1 YFLPREEWQ
10 AQQQKFAEMDAYFQ
24 SDEWKA
30 QEQKL
35 KEVDAYFQS
44 DEWKA
49 VEKKLAKVDKYFQ
62 SDEWKA
68 KQKQLSSAFRVNTSI
83 PSGAQTYI
91 IDGRKSNEAEVKALA
106 PNDIASVNVHKE
118 TPPDGSTV
126 LTVTVVTKG
135 YAGQIV
141 RQALAC
147 EGGPLDISTAG
158 TTRIYSGKFR
168 FTSLKNLPQGATILL
183 DGKEVSRQQIIGKK
197 LRLARFHM
205 GADAAERGNAAG
217 VLYCVSK
224 RL

>member
-1 YFLPREEWQ
+1 
-10 AQQQKFAEMDAYFQ
+10 M
-24 SDEWKA
+24 
-30 QEQKL
+30 

-68 KQKQLSSAFRVNTSI
+68 KQKQLSSAFRVGTAV
-83 PSGAQTYI
+83 PGGAQIYI
-91 IDGRKSNEAEVKALA
+91 IDGRKSNEAAVKALA
-106 PNDIASVNVHKE
+106 PSDIATVNVHKE
-118 TPPDGSTV
+118 TPPNGSTV
-126 LTVTVVTKG
+126 STVTVVTKG

>member
-1 YFLPREEWQ
+1 WKAKEKELAKMDEYFRSDEWK

-24 SDEWKA
+24 SDEWKTA
-30 QEQKL
+30 VQKL
-35 KEVDAYFQS
+35 AN
-44 DEWKA
+44 
-49 VEKKLAKVDKYFQ
+49 AKVGKYFQ

-68 KQKQLSSAFRVNTSI
+68 KQKQLSSAFRVDTSI
-83 PSGAQTYI
+83 PSGAQIYI
-91 IDGRKSNEAEVKALA
+91 IDGRKSNEAAVKALV
-106 PNDIASVNVHKE
+106 PSDIASVNVHKE
-118 TPPDGSTV
+118 TPPNGSTV
-126 LTVTVVTKG
+126 STVTVVTKG
-135 YAGQIV
+135 YVGQILG
-141 RQALAC
+141 QALAC

-183 DGKEVSRQQIIGKK
+183 DGKEVTHQQLIGKK